1 MAFITREEAKIKIQ
15 NIVDNQQPV
24 KTGIT
29 LPIRIGSTFDVYLIP
44 LDYLAP
50 NVLNDRIAWK
60 TREWEAANH
69 RKLSHDIQAD
79 IEYVYRLIEDETP
92 KDNENTL
99 KDLAEK
105 GQQVDG
111 IITKDGIIIDG
122 NRRATL
128 LRKLFKGAATE
139 FNKNLEDFRFFKA
152 IVLSED
158 IDEKEIMALETR
170 LQIGEDKK
178 IDYNPICIYI
188 KIDNLSKAEYNDKQ
202 IANYMGYTIST
213 VKDKKEI
220 FKLMEEYLEAIGK
233 KNHYTLLEGLEDQF
247 INTKSVFRR
256 MDNNTYMTHDWE
268 YTAEDVANFKQ
279 LCYDYLRAKF
289 EGKKYRDILLG
300 RPNKTNG
307 VFIKK
312 EIWEEFYKNHEKIV
326 EANNPQT
333 EGDWL
338 LLGKNQFVSN
348 LKNASNKLEE
358 TLKEKDVTSLI
369 KSIQSKVRNLSDL
382 LEKDE
387 GMTEEDFNRLNQ
399 VQKDLWSIIRKHK

>member
-1 MAFITREEAKIKIQ
+1 
-15 NIVDNQQPV
+15 
-24 KTGIT
+24 
-29 LPIRIGSTFDVYLIP
+29 
-44 LDYLAP
+44 
-50 NVLNDRIAWK
+50 
-60 TREWEAANH
+60 
-69 RKLSHDIQAD
+69 
-79 IEYVYRLIEDETP
+79 
-92 KDNENTL
+92 
-99 KDLAEK
+99 
-105 GQQVDG
+105 
-111 IITKDGIIIDG
+111 
-122 NRRATL
+122 
-128 LRKLFKGAATE
+128 
-139 FNKNLEDFRFFKA
+139 
-152 IVLSED
+152 
-158 IDEKEIMALETR
+158 
-170 LQIGEDKK
+170 
-178 IDYNPICIYI
+178 
-188 KIDNLSKAEYNDKQ
+188 
-202 IANYMGYTIST
+202 
-213 VKDKKEI
+213 
-220 FKLMEEYLEAIGK
+220 MEEYLEAIGK

>member
-128 LRKLFKGAATE
+128 LRKL
-139 FNKNLEDFRFFKA
+139 
-152 IVLSED
+152 
-158 IDEKEIMALETR
+158 
-170 LQIGEDKK
+170 
-178 IDYNPICIYI
+178 
-188 KIDNLSKAEYNDKQ
+188 
-202 IANYMGYTIST
+202 
-213 VKDKKEI
+213 
-220 FKLMEEYLEAIGK
+220 
-233 KNHYTLLEGLEDQF
+233 
-247 INTKSVFRR
+247 
-256 MDNNTYMTHDWE
+256 
-268 YTAEDVANFKQ
+268 
-279 LCYDYLRAKF
+279 
-289 EGKKYRDILLG
+289 
-300 RPNKTNG
+300 
-307 VFIKK
+307 
-312 EIWEEFYKNHEKIV
+312 
-326 EANNPQT
+326 
-333 EGDWL
+333 
-338 LLGKNQFVSN
+338 
-348 LKNASNKLEE
+348 
-358 TLKEKDVTSLI
+358 
-369 KSIQSKVRNLSDL
+369 
-382 LEKDE
+382 
-387 GMTEEDFNRLNQ
+387 
-399 VQKDLWSIIRKHK
+399 